1 MSIKKQKIELG
12 GEKNINDIRIR
23 DKYILII
30 KIKVERE

>member
-12 GEKNINDIRIR
+12 REKDINDNRLI

-30 KIKVERE
+30 K

>member
-12 GEKNINDIRIR
+12 REKDINDIRFI

-30 KIKVERE
+30 K